1 MQLRTMPISGGH
13 VLIFDIVENCGNIGS
28 LYPQSPFAAEMAIV
42 NFILNPNITIEF
54 VIYLCD

>member
-1 MQLRTMPISGGH
+1 MPISGGH